1 MGAGP
6 LESDELSE
14 SNKLSAGLQLA
25 AVFLG
30 SAAVLWGIAAAYSVA
45 FPGPSGE
52 WAVLAVYAS
61 YVVDVPVGLAAL
73 GIGLLVKRGSPRLR
87 GICIAVSVLALLL
100 PVLSSLISWSRTR

>member
-1 MGAGP
+1 M
-6 LESDELSE
+6 SE
-14 SNKLSAGLQLA
+14 GNKLSAGLQLA

-61 YVVDVPVGLAAL
+61 YVVNVPLGLAAL
-73 GIGLLVKRGSPRLR
+73 GIGVSVKRGSTRLR
-87 GICIAVSVLALLL
+87 GICMAVSVVALLL
-100 PVLSSLISWSRTR
+100 PILASVISWSHTR